1 VVGLSADALGVGEC
15 SAEAGA
21 GVAAVVGVGVGAAAG
36 VDRGAGVGVGRGV
49 GAGVGLGVGFGV
61 AAGTGFGVAA
71 GVAAGVGGGGAV
83 IVTEPPA
90 TVPLNLLVLVSA
102 ASKVTVWVPT
112 ASFVDHECGTPC
124 FQFELPSPAIVWAV
138 PSTTTATWSGAVP
151 FRFR

>member
-1 VVGLSADALGVGEC
+1 VALGVG
-15 SAEAGA
+15 AR
-21 GVAAVVGVGVGAAAG
+21 VGF
-36 VDRGAGVGVGRGV
+36 
-49 GAGVGLGVGFGV
+49 GVGLGVGFGV
-61 AAGTGFGVAA
+61 AAGVG
-71 GVAAGVGGGGAV
+71 AGVGGGGAV

-90 TVPLNLLVLVSA
+90 TVPLNLLVSA

-138 PSTTTATWSGAVP
+138 PSMTTTTWSGAVP